1 MAQEQEQQQVEQQ
14 DPIVESTV
22 EQQVTLQ
29 EEAVEEGVEAS
40 ESVDWEAEAKK
51 FQSMYD
57 KKVAEHENLK
67 QDSSDLLQ
75 LRQVLSEKPEL
86 VNVIEKSL
94 AGESVED
101 KGMEGSTTPDN
112 FDPWDAYYKP
122 DSESYKFRVSQ
133 EKKLVHETVDNEL
146 AKLQNQMAMNNLKT
160 ELVSKHN
167 LGADDA
173 EKFLQF
179 ATTPKANLPIET
191 LIKVWKEGEGKG
203 AAAAGQRRGRGAGRR
218 QRVRGH
224 RGPTIASREDAEED
238 PPGRERRLHVTWCTE
253 EERGSRL
260 VRRLM
265 NRKRF
270 AA

>member
-14 DPIVESTV
+14 IDPIVESAV
-22 EQQVTLQ
+22 EQKIALQ
-29 EEAVEEGVEAS
+29 EEAIEEGVEAS
-40 ESVDWEAEAKK
+40 ESIDWEAEAKK

-57 KKVAEHENLK
+57 KKV
-67 QDSSDLLQ
+67 
-75 LRQVLSEKPEL
+75 KPEL
-86 VNVIEKSL
+86 VNMLEKGLS
-94 AGESVED
+94 GESVE
-101 KGMEGSTTPDN
+101 GNEAEESTTPDN

-122 DSESYKFRVSQ
+122 DSESYKFRVNN

-146 AKLQNQMAMNNLKT
+146 AKLRNQMAMNNLKT

-203 AAAAGQRRGRGAGRR
+203 AKTSENMEVVKKTKSIPKPAGVLQGGEQPR
-218 QRVRGH
+218 
-224 RGPTIASREDAEED
+224 PSEED
-238 PPGRERRLHVTWCTE
+238 EVWSRVMSASKS
-253 EERGSRL
+253 GSI
-260 VRRLM
+260 V
-265 NRKRF
+265 
-270 AA
+270 

>member
-1 MAQEQEQQQVEQQ
+1 MAKEQEQQQVEQK
-14 DPIVESTV
+14 DPIVESAV
-22 EQQVTLQ
+22 EQEVVLQ
-29 EEAVEEGVEAS
+29 EPAQEEGVEAS
-40 ESVDWEAEAKK
+40 EAVDWEGEAKK

-67 QDSSDLLQ
+67 RDSSDLMNLKQ
-75 LRQVLSEKPEL
+75 ALADKPEL
-86 VNVIEKSL
+86 VDVIERGLS
-94 AGESVED
+94 GESVED

-167 LGADDA
+167 LGTDDA

-203 AAAAGQRRGRGAGRR
+203 AKQSENLETVKKTKSIPKPAGVLQGGEQPQPSEDEQVWNRIMGANKRSR
-218 QRVRGH
+218 
-224 RGPTIASREDAEED
+224 IA
-238 PPGRERRLHVTWCTE
+238 
-253 EERGSRL
+253 
-260 VRRLM
+260 
-265 NRKRF
+265 K
-270 AA
+270 

>member
-1 MAQEQEQQQVEQQ
+1 MAKEQEQQQVEQQ
-14 DPIVESTV
+14 VDPIVESTV
-22 EQQVTLQ
+22 EPEFSLQ
-29 EEAVEEGVEAS
+29 EEMPEEGAETSEA
-40 ESVDWEAEAKK
+40 VDWESEAKK

-67 QDSSDLLQ
+67 SDSSDLLQ
-75 LRQVLSEKPEL
+75 LKEALTQRPEL
-86 VNVIEKSL
+86 VNAIEKSL
-94 AGESVED
+94 AGESVEG
-101 KGMEGSTTPDN
+101 KGAEGSTTPDN

-122 DSESYKFRVSQ
+122 ESESYKFRVSQ

-191 LIKVWKEGEGKG
+191 LIKVWKENEGKG
-203 AAAAGQRRGRGAGRR
+203 AQVSENMEAVKKTKSIPKPAGVLQGGQQPQKSEGDQVWDRVMNVGRVGRL
-218 QRVRGH
+218 
-224 RGPTIASREDAEED
+224 AK
-238 PPGRERRLHVTWCTE
+238 
-253 EERGSRL
+253 
-260 VRRLM
+260 
-265 NRKRF
+265 N
-270 AA
+270 

>member
-1 MAQEQEQQQVEQQ
+1 MAKEQEQQQVEQQ
-14 DPIVESTV
+14 VDPIVESAV
-22 EQQVTLQ
+22 EQQVSLEDNI
-29 EEAVEEGVEAS
+29 EEQGEETSEAM
-40 ESVDWEAEAKK
+40 DWESEAKK

-67 QDSSDLLQ
+67 QDSSDLMQ
-75 LRQVLSEKPEL
+75 LKQVLNEKPEL

-94 AGESVED
+94 AGESVEG
-101 KGMEGSTTPDN
+101 KKEEGSTTPDN

-122 DSESYKFRVSQ
+122 DSDSYKFRVSQ

-191 LIKVWKEGEGKG
+191 LIKVWKENEGKG
-203 AAAAGQRRGRGAGRR
+203 ANQNENLETVRKTKSIPKPAGVLQGGEQPQKSEGDQVWDRIMGANKRSR
-218 QRVRGH
+218 
-224 RGPTIASREDAEED
+224 IA
-238 PPGRERRLHVTWCTE
+238 
-253 EERGSRL
+253 
-260 VRRLM
+260 
-265 NRKRF
+265 K
-270 AA
+270 

>member
-1 MAQEQEQQQVEQQ
+1 MAKEQDKQQVEQQ
-14 DPIVESTV
+14 DPIVEGV
-22 EQQVTLQ
+22 GNEQTISIEPQQ
-29 EEAVEEGVEAS
+29 EEGVEAS
-40 ESVDWEAEAKK
+40 ESVDWEQEAKK

-146 AKLQNQMAMNNLKT
+146 AKLQSQMAMNNLKT

-191 LIKVWKEGEGKG
+191 LIKVWKENEGKG
-203 AAAAGQRRGRGAGRR
+203 VKQNENLEAVKKTKSIPKPAGVLQGGEQPQKSEADQVWDRVMNAGKIGR
-218 QRVRGH
+218 
-224 RGPTIASREDAEED
+224 IA
-238 PPGRERRLHVTWCTE
+238 
-253 EERGSRL
+253 
-260 VRRLM
+260 
-265 NRKRF
+265 K
-270 AA
+270 

>member
-22 EQQVTLQ
+22 EQEISLQ
-29 EEAVEEGVEAS
+29 EETIEEGVETS
-40 ESVDWEAEAKK
+40 EAVDWETEAKK

-94 AGESVED
+94 AGESIED
-101 KGMEGSTTPDN
+101 KGQEKSTTPDN

-122 DSESYKFRVSQ
+122 ESDSYQFRVSQ

-146 AKLQNQMAMNNLKT
+146 AKLQNVMAMNNLKT

-191 LIKVWKEGEGKG
+191 LIKVWKEGEGK
-203 AAAAGQRRGRGAGRR
+203 AVKKTENLEAVQKAKSIPKPAGVLQGGEQPQKSEADQIWDKVMNASKSGR
-218 QRVRGH
+218 
-224 RGPTIASREDAEED
+224 IA
-238 PPGRERRLHVTWCTE
+238 
-253 EERGSRL
+253 
-260 VRRLM
+260 
-265 NRKRF
+265 
-270 AA
+270 

>member
-14 DPIVESTV
+14 IDPIVESAV
-22 EQQVTLQ
+22 EQKIALQ
-29 EEAVEEGVEAS
+29 EEAIEEGVEAS
-40 ESVDWEAEAKK
+40 ESIDWEAEAKK

-67 QDSSDLLQ
+67 QDSNDLLQ
-75 LRQVLSEKPEL
+75 LRDALSEKPEL
-86 VNVIEKSL
+86 VNMLEKGLS
-94 AGESVED
+94 GESVE
-101 KGMEGSTTPDN
+101 GNEAEESTTPDN

-122 DSESYKFRVSQ
+122 DSESYKFRVNN

-146 AKLQNQMAMNNLKT
+146 AKLRNQMAMNNLKT

-203 AAAAGQRRGRGAGRR
+203 AKTSENMEVVKKTKSIPKPAGVLQGGEQPR
-218 QRVRGH
+218 
-224 RGPTIASREDAEED
+224 PSEED
-238 PPGRERRLHVTWCTE
+238 EVWSRVMSASKS
-253 EERGSRL
+253 GSI
-260 VRRLM
+260 V
-265 NRKRF
+265 
-270 AA
+270 

>member
-22 EQQVTLQ
+22 EQEVSL
-29 EEAVEEGVEAS
+29 EETASEEGVEAS

-57 KKVAEHENLK
+57 KKVAEHETLK
-67 QDSSDLLQ
+67 SDSTDLLQ
-75 LRQVLSEKPEL
+75 LKQALTERPEL
-86 VNVIEKSL
+86 VSAIEKSL
-94 AGESVED
+94 SGESVEGNVD
-101 KGMEGSTTPDN
+101 EGSTTPEN

-122 DSESYKFRVSQ
+122 DSESYKFRVNN

-146 AKLQNQMAMNNLKT
+146 AKLRNQMAMNNLKT

-191 LIKVWKEGEGKG
+191 LIKVWKENEGKG
-203 AAAAGQRRGRGAGRR
+203 AKVNENMEAVKKTKSIPKPAGVLQGGQQPQKSEEDQVWDRVMSAGRVGR
-218 QRVRGH
+218 
-224 RGPTIASREDAEED
+224 IA
-238 PPGRERRLHVTWCTE
+238 
-253 EERGSRL
+253 
-260 VRRLM
+260 
-265 NRKRF
+265 K
-270 AA
+270 